1 MWQKDDEFMGFKA
14 ITDPKM
20 FGKCHTI
27 IWKHKATPGFLVTV
41 HDTDDNDKLINVKY
55 QLNYDKYSITARQFH
70 YILNVRNLEDHIQL
84 YDLTSGEEVLHELW
98 RPIFKEL
105 LMIENIPW
113 PPEVTCFIIAAY
125 LEEYYNNY
133 VEEETRFTGPWNF

>member
-1 MWQKDDEFMGFKA
+1 MWQKNDEFMDFKA
-14 ITDPKM
+14 ITDPKV
-20 FGKCHTI
+20 FGKYHTI
-27 IWKHKATPGFLVTV
+27 IWKHKATPGFLVTI
-41 HDTDDNDKLINVKY
+41 HDTNDNDRLTNVKY
-55 QLNYDKYSITARQFH
+55 HLDGANYSVTTSLFH
-70 YILNVRNLEDHIQL
+70 YVLNMHGMEDHIQF
-84 YDLTSGEEVLHELW
+84 YDLTSSEALHELW

-113 PPEVTCFIIAAY
+113 PPEVTCFIIAAH